1 MGKPQNDIKTKQK
14 TVSLSN
20 GVCVYLTDL
29 AELNTYGK
37 NPTEI
42 AGRLI
47 DLQIEALIEKGV
59 LKRRKFKNASR

>member
-1 MGKPQNDIKTKQK
+1 MGKPQNEVKTKQR
-14 TVSLSN
+14 TVSLAN
-20 GVCVYLTDL
+20 GVCVYLDDL
-29 AELNTYGK
+29 RELNTYGK

-59 LKRRKFKNASR
+59 LVRRKFKNPR